1 MEYDESATR
10 SRLRCLWQTVGEV
23 LRNQRVLAGRTIK
36 TSGLKYV
43 FGHGVWVLAG
53 LLDQAVKLRTYIVE
67 DNATIRENL
76 IGTLEELASVEPVG
90 FAETED
96 EGKVWLKECAGQWDL
111 AIVDLFL
118 RQGSGLGVLAA
129 CRARRP
135 GQKMVVLS
143 NYATPDVRM
152 RCAQLGVDA
161 VFDKSNEID
170 ALVDYC
176 IVHGTQ
182 RAAAA
187 GAPVNRSACS

>member
-1 MEYDESATR
+1 M
-10 SRLRCLWQTVGEV
+10 
-23 LRNQRVLAGRTIK
+23 K
-36 TSGLKYV
+36 LK
-43 FGHGVWVLAG
+43 
-53 LLDQAVKLRTYIVE
+53 TYIVE

-76 IGTLEELASVEPVG
+76 IGTLQELAPIEPVG
-90 FAETED
+90 AAETED
-96 EGKVWLKECAGQWDL
+96 EGKAWLTDPKAQWDL

-129 CRARRP
+129 CRERKPHQRV
-135 GQKMVVLS
+135 VVLS

-176 IVHGTQ
+176 IAQTGEPDAGRSQ
-182 RAAAA
+182 RT
-187 GAPVNRSACS
+187 P

>member
-1 MEYDESATR
+1 M
-10 SRLRCLWQTVGEV
+10 
-23 LRNQRVLAGRTIK
+23 
-36 TSGLKYV
+36 
-43 FGHGVWVLAG
+43 
-53 LLDQAVKLRTYIVE
+53 DQAVKLRTYIVE

-76 IGTLEELASVEPVG
+76 IGTLEELACVEAVG
-90 FAETED
+90 ASATEE
-96 EGKVWLKECAGQWDL
+96 EGKEWLTAHGAQWDL

-129 CRARRP
+129 CRSRLP

-143 NYATPDVRM
+143 NYATPDIRM

-176 IVHGTQ
+176 IAQSSTLKNAE
-182 RAAAA
+182 AAA
-187 GAPVNRSACS
+187 PRPDQP